1 MKTSTSQSVHRAAG
15 IIWASQVFPKTFLSH
30 LSLKAITSWNDSLCL
45 SHSGSLSH
53 LWCFVKENPS
63 STHRSVGPWEN
74 LQPYLWL
81 LKVKAKMCVVW
92 HTRASTT
99 RFFLKKFYLIFFS
112 FGETF
117 AKAEV
122 RYEGRG
128 EMSGIGVNY
137 VKFTTKS
144 INKRQRERKKGQCE
158 PSNETR
164 TWRISGRWQ
173 GTRQS
178 KHCQMKRR
186 GLQKTGSETLQ
197 SSFYFSV
204 KDEWWTSNTV
214 TGIKKKTLKDYLPP
228 GVVAHTY
235 IARTPGPRQN
245 EELQG
250 RLGYT
255 VRVCLKTL
263 K

>member
-99 RFFLKKFYLIFFS
+99 RFFLKKILSYFLFFWWDVC
-112 FGETF
+112 
-117 AKAEV
+117 K
-122 RYEGRG
+122 GRG
-128 EMSGIGVNY
+128 QIWREGGDEWDWGELCKIHN
-137 VKFTTKS
+137 K
-144 INKRQRERKKGQCE
+144 INK
-158 PSNETR
+158 
-164 TWRISGRWQ
+164 
-173 GTRQS
+173 
-178 KHCQMKRR
+178 
-186 GLQKTGSETLQ
+186 
-197 SSFYFSV
+197 
-204 KDEWWTSNTV
+204 
-214 TGIKKKTLKDYLPP
+214 
-228 GVVAHTY
+228 
-235 IARTPGPRQN
+235 
-245 EELQG
+245 
-250 RLGYT
+250 
-255 VRVCLKTL
+255 
-263 K
+263 